1 MKDSCSSVSKL
12 LEKYFDQEVT
22 EKKRLLMEGHLQ
34 DCLACRNA
42 LRSMEELR
50 TLIKVPV
57 EEATQKENF
66 PWVWQKIEREIR
78 KGQEKLTWWQSLC
91 SWLDVSPL
99 FKKKVWI
106 PAAATFVVLL
116 FITAQIIFKETP
128 SYSDASVVEYV
139 ESQTDNVMVYQ
150 LEKLKITVI
159 WLFEGPEKDQTTL

>member
-66 PWVWQKIEREIR
+66 PWV
-78 KGQEKLTWWQSLC
+78 
-91 SWLDVSPL
+91 
-99 FKKKVWI
+99 
-106 PAAATFVVLL
+106 
-116 FITAQIIFKETP
+116 
-128 SYSDASVVEYV
+128 
-139 ESQTDNVMVYQ
+139 
-150 LEKLKITVI
+150 
-159 WLFEGPEKDQTTL
+159 